1 MPKTKK
7 KRITDS
13 GYIITVVSSRGQV
26 TIPQEI
32 RDHLHIGKGSI
43 ISFAPTKKGV
53 LIVPMKVEP
62 QDPYTDEEWK
72 KIDKLSASKGKT
84 FDNPEAAKEFIS
96 KS

>member
-1 MPKTKK
+1 MSKITKK
-7 KRITDS
+7 RATDS
-13 GYIITVVSSRGQV
+13 GYIITIVSSRGQV

-43 ISFAPTKKGV
+43 LSFAPMKKGV

-72 KIDKLSASKGKT
+72 KIKKISEAKGKT
-84 FDNPEAAKEFIS
+84 FDNPEKAKEFIS
-96 KS
+96 KL